1 VEAGQRPLRRRGNG
15 LSAAGD
21 DVQLKLPRRPWL
33 FAAHESTRD
42 AGSAAAED
50 DPWAGEDAAWT
61 ADDDLAPEERGEF
74 VRFFRGAL
82 VGVVAGVAL
91 CALVALALALLL

>member
-1 VEAGQRPLRRRGNG
+1 M
-15 LSAAGD
+15 
-21 DVQLKLPRRPWL
+21 QLKLPRRPRI
-33 FAAHESTRD
+33 FAAREATRD
-42 AGSAAAED
+42 AGTAAAED

-61 ADDDLAPEERGEF
+61 TDDDLAPDERGDF

-91 CALVALALALLL
+91 WALVALALFLLL

>member
-1 VEAGQRPLRRRGNG
+1 M
-15 LSAAGD
+15 
-21 DVQLKLPRRPWL
+21 QLKLPRRPRL
-33 FAAHESTRD
+33 FSAHEATRD
-42 AGSAAAED
+42 AGAAAAED
-50 DPWAGEDAAWT
+50 DPWAGDDAAWT

-91 CALVALALALLL
+91 WALVALALFLLL